1 GGGGVNAGGPTTNI
15 SNSEFLDNFAGTGGG
30 LLVGGTTFTG
40 LGLTFADN
48 TSSGNGGAIELQSAG
63 AGAPQSFLTNSTLT
77 GNKALNANGGTR
89 GGAIDMSLA
98 TSGDLVLINDTLN
111 GNYAGTGGG
120 LFWAGKTK
128 GSAIFENTIVAG
140 NFAAVGPDVDN
151 PAGFLTDLGGNLIGN
166 TGGSIG
172 FIKGGTSLFG
182 VDPLLGPLQNNGG
195 PTVGGSGDT
204 MTLETEALLPGSP
217 AIGKGLNSF
226 TTGTDERGLLRQFIA
241 LNVGTDA
248 GAFETRAVTPTVAST
263 VPGSGDVNPY
273 GVFFVPANF
282 PSGGKL
288 QPGDLLVSNF
298 NNAGNVQGTG
308 TTIVKITPGG
318 QPTTFFTSQA
328 LGLDD
333 ALAVLQ
339 AGFVVVGNVPN
350 VDGMGTPGP
359 GSLQFIDKNGNLVK
373 TLTDANLLNG
383 PWGLAVNDQGS
394 SVQLFVSNVNSGTIT
409 RINLS
414 IQNGTITVTGMTQIA
429 SGFTHKTDPNAFVIG
444 PAGLAYDAIHNVLY
458 VASQADDAIYK
469 IVNAGTT
476 TTDGGT
482 GTKVVNDPQHLH
494 GPLGLVLTPGGNLI
508 VANSDGVN
516 ADPNQPSE
524 LVEYTFSNG
533 NINFGGQFSVDP
545 ANGGAFG
552 LGLRTTA
559 QGGVKLAAVNDNATT
574 ISTWDFEPGS
584 VTGQVFQDRNG
595 DGQFN
600 GADAGLPGVA
610 VNLLGPGGAVL
621 ATTTTDANGN
631 YSFFNVAA
639 GNYQVGVTPPNGS
652 VLTTKTAGV
661 TVGSTAATAAPLG
674 LYGFAALTGTTLT
687 ITGTAGADT
696 VVISLGA
703 NDTVNFDGGTY
714 SVSAAAVSIINY
726 VGNGGADTVY
736 VIDPAAGDVANL
748 FPNSGVL
755 QGTGYTVNVSGVNTL
770 VVVGG
775 ATDRAYLHDSP
786 GNDVFLATPAYAIL
800 HGPGYFNQVNG
811 FGVVLAAAGAG
822 GTDYA
827 YLYDSPGNDVFV
839 GTPTYAYLYGTGFF
853 NQANGFT
860 AVIGFSTAGG
870 TDYAYLYD
878 SAGNDVFVGTP
889 GYAYLYGSGFFNQ
902 ANGFT
907 AVIGFS
913 TAGGTDYAYLYDS
926 PGNDVFVGTP
936 AYSYLY
942 GSGFFNQ
949 ADGFKAVTA
958 NSSAGG
964 FDQAFLYGSS
974 GNDVFVGMPTTS
986 YLYGSG
992 FWNQVNGFQAVH
1004 ATGGGGHDVA
1014 YLYGA
1019 PSGDDSL
1026 SAQGNAAALSGP
1038 GYSLGVDSFAQ
1049 VVASVTG
1056 NGKHHKQVGA
1066 IDYIF
1071 TAMGDFS

>member
-1 GGGGVNAGGPTTNI
+1 
-15 SNSEFLDNFAGTGGG
+15 
-30 LLVGGTTFTG
+30 
-40 LGLTFADN
+40 
-48 TSSGNGGAIELQSAG
+48 
-63 AGAPQSFLTNSTLT
+63 
-77 GNKALNANGGTR
+77 
-89 GGAIDMSLA
+89 
-98 TSGDLVLINDTLN
+98 
-111 GNYAGTGGG
+111 
-120 LFWAGKTK
+120 
-128 GSAIFENTIVAG
+128 
-140 NFAAVGPDVDN
+140 
-151 PAGFLTDLGGNLIGN
+151 
-166 TGGSIG
+166 
-172 FIKGGTSLFG
+172 
-182 VDPLLGPLQNNGG
+182 
-195 PTVGGSGDT
+195 
-204 MTLETEALLPGSP
+204 
-217 AIGKGLNSF
+217 
-226 TTGTDERGLLRQFIA
+226 
-241 LNVGTDA
+241 
-248 GAFETRAVTPTVAST
+248 
-263 VPGSGDVNPY
+263 
-273 GVFFVPANF
+273 
-282 PSGGKL
+282 
-288 QPGDLLVSNF
+288 
-298 NNAGNVQGTG
+298 
-308 TTIVKITPGG
+308 
-318 QPTTFFTSQA
+318 
-328 LGLDD
+328 
-333 ALAVLQ
+333 
-339 AGFVVVGNVPN
+339 
-350 VDGMGTPGP
+350 MGTPGQ
-359 GSLQFIDKNGNLVK
+359 GSLQFLDKNGNLVK

-444 PAGLAYDAIHNVLY
+444 PAGLAYDSIHNVLY
-458 VASQADDAIYK
+458 VASQGDDAIYK

-482 GTKVVNDPQHLH
+482 GTKVVNDPPHLH
-494 GPLGLVLTPGGNLI
+494 GPLGVVLTPGGNLI

-524 LVEYTFSNG
+524 LVEYAFVNG
-533 NINFGGQFSVDP
+533 FLSFAGQFSVDP

-552 LGLRTTA
+552 LGLSTTA

-584 VTGQVFQDRNG
+584 VTGQVFQDHNG

-600 GADAGLPGVA
+600 GSDAGLSGVM

-639 GNYQVGVTPPNGS
+639 GNYQVGVTPPAGS

-714 SVSAAAVSIINY
+714 SISAAAVSIIDY

-827 YLYDSPGNDVFV
+827 YLYDS
-839 GTPTYAYLYGTGFF
+839 
-853 NQANGFT
+853 
-860 AVIGFSTAGG
+860 
-870 TDYAYLYD
+870 
-878 SAGNDVFVGTP
+878 AGNDVFVGTP

-926 PGNDVFVGTP
+926 AGNDVFVGTP

-949 ADGFKAVTA
+949 VDGFKAVTA

-964 FDQAFLYGSS
+964 FDQAFLYGSA

-1056 NGKHHKQVGA
+1056 TGKHHKQVGA